1 MGRSAGGGV
10 RYLRFHLTHAGLEVV
25 EVDSTRYGWR
35 SVLLAP
41 LMVPFIWFATRNIL
55 RKKRSRIHREL
66 QRQILGAPVLF
77 GRKLI
82 MVARRPAV

>member
-1 MGRSAGGGV
+1 
-10 RYLRFHLTHAGLEVV
+10 
-25 EVDSTRYGWR
+25 
-35 SVLLAP
+35 
-41 LMVPFIWFATRNIL
+41 MVPFIWFATRNIL